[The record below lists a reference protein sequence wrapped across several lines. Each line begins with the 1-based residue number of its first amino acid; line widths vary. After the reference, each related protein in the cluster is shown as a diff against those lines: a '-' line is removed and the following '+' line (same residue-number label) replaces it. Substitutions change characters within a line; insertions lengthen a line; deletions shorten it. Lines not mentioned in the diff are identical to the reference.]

1 MNKLIRGVALAAAA
15 AAVAA
20 PASAQG
26 FNLNRSLADMSYYAT
41 VGQSD
46 VDYNDNGFG
55 MKVGASTGIVFPE
68 YPWLGATTFYAYTSG
83 GRNYSAAG
91 CSNWRLRNHSVA
103 AGPTATL
110 PLASGFSLEG
120 RVFLS
125 GNVWRI
131 GAGCSAFNSS
141 GTDIDVGA
149 GGSLR
154 YQLSPTFSLRADV
167 DKIGWRSTLFS
178 VGATLKF

>member
-1 MNKLIRGVALAAAA
+1 MNKLIRGVALAAMAA
-15 AAVAA
+15 WVAT
-20 PASAQG
+20 PASAQT
-26 FNLNRSLADMSYYAT
+26 FNLNRSLADISYYAT
-41 VGQSD
+41 LGRSD
-46 VDYNDNGFG
+46 VGYNDNGFG
-55 MKVGASTGIVFPE
+55 MKVGASTSIVFPE

-83 GRNYSAAG
+83 GRDYNFTG
-91 CSNWRLRNHSVA
+91 CGNWRLRNHSIA

-125 GNVWRI
+125 ANIWRI
-131 GAGCSAFNSS
+131 GAGCSTYNSS
-141 GTDIDVGA
+141 GTDLDVGG

-154 YQLSPTFSLRADV
+154 YQLSPTFSLRADI